1 MPDFGSAL
9 WNKPPSGD
17 TGEGS
22 GGASDPVTRSLRFD
36 IASTQKL
43 TRTFGTPTSQKKV
56 TISWW
61 MKLAE
66 QGGGSTG
73 YGGIITAG
81 DDGSNYA
88 AIKVGGGATN
98 PIIVD
103 EVSGGA
109 YKSDRQTSR
118 AFRDT
123 GAWMHCVH
131 VIDTTDSTPDNRSK
145 LYINGV
151 RYTGPFATSYATY
164 GQDYDTIWSKSG
176 EVVNIGFDNSGG
188 SPYFGGYLANIHYID
203 GQALAPSDFAE
214 TDSSTGQWV
223 PKEYSGTYGN
233 QGFHLDFKEDGATT
247 SSNSGIG
254 KDVSG
259 NGNYFATTNLSSHD
273 IMLDTPTKNY
283 ATLNPL
289 DIKNTVSSASEGNLK
304 LTGYFSTYYPRFTST
319 IAVNSGKWY
328 WEVCKVGTSSSWTN
342 EAGVKGVNTPYPTG
356 GFGLGGGSS
365 FATYQELSLSSYDGN
380 YRSGSGSTVSLGAW
394 NSDED
399 IIGIALDLDSS
410 TKTIQFYKNGS
421 ALGSAQNI
429 PAGDYTW
436 TPAFDCTP
444 SSGTNELRVNY
455 GQDNTF
461 AGKITSGQD
470 TSQSEFYYAPPTG
483 FKSLNTSNL
492 ADPTVTPSENFA
504 AKAYE
509 GQGGSEEINLGF
521 TPALTWI
528 KRREDD
534 GYWHG
539 FYDSNR
545 GLSAGALASNS
556 TNTEDSTQR
565 VASFDSDTGSE
576 GFTLASSH
584 YSYTNTSGKDFIS
597 WNWKAHQSPTSSSTR
612 TTYTVKVEDNNGDA
626 WDYGGSYYDYSTY
639 LPSVYMEIFE
649 NRNSSLVSLGKVAVQ
664 YYDSSGNYNSDLS
677 EQTYTLEC
685 ADLNAIAV
693 KWHYDTSGDGQEYD
707 YPYYYNDYLNDQKI
721 TILDGTTSE
730 WTTNNHSN
738 DDGTSS
744 NYSPP
749 TGWAN
754 GDTLKSA
761 TTSYNGSDTATLT
774 SSGGASD
781 PVERYNAAAGFTII
795 SYSGDGYMDGDTQ
808 GLDHSLGVPLEFV
821 IAKARTN
828 NDSYDNGDW
837 IVWHKELSSSKYLY
851 LNSNSAQRTETSS
864 YNLISAATSGS
875 QHQVVVNNGIDGSS
889 YNYHYLN
896 SGPSNGT
903 GEDYI
908 LYGWAGVEGYS
919 KFGKYTGNGSSDGP
933 FIYTGFRPAFVLWKR
948 ATGSSN
954 SWNIMDNKR
963 EGYNPQ
969 NDLLFPDSSTSE
981 SNVTDQ
987 DLLSNGFKLRTSG
1000 AGRNANNETF
1010 IYAAFAESPFKHA
1023 NAR

>member
-328 WEVCKVGTSSSWTN
+328 WEVCKVGTSSSWAN

-470 TSQSEFYYAPPTG
+470 TSQSEFFYAPPTG

-492 ADPTVTPSENFA
+492 DAPTVTPSENFNSLVYQGA
-504 AKAYE
+504 SPSDKAVT
-509 GQGGSEEINLGF
+509 GVGF
-521 TPALTWI
+521 QPDLVWI
-528 KRREDD
+528 KARTQS
-534 GYWHG
+534 YNHAI
-539 FYDSNR
+539 YDSVR
-545 GLSAGALASNS
+545 GATKELHSNT
-556 TNTEDSTQR
+556 TNTEDTDSNGLKT
-565 VASFDSDTGSE
+565 FDSD
-576 GFTLASSH
+576 GFTVGSDGEVGDP
-584 YSYTNTSGKDFIS
+584 TGTRIS
-597 WNWKAHQSPTSSSTR
+597 WNWKAHQSPSSGSSST
-612 TTYTVKVEDNNGDA
+612 TTYTVKVEDNSGDA
-626 WDYGGSYYDYSTY
+626 WDAYGNYVDYSTY
-639 LPSVYMEIFE
+639 FPSVYMEIFE
-649 NRNSSLVSLGKVAVQ
+649 NRNSSLVSLGKVAVR
-664 YYDSSGNYNSDLS
+664 YYDSSGNNMSDTS

-707 YPYYYNDYLNDQKI
+707 YPNYYNDYLNDQKI

-730 WTTNNHSN
+730 WTTNNYSN

-749 TGWAN
+749 TGWAD

-774 SSGGASD
+774 SDSGASD
-781 PVERYNAAAGFTII
+781 PVEKYNAAAGFTII
-795 SYSGDGYMDGDTQ
+795 SYSGDGSTSGDTQ
-808 GLDHSLGVPLEFV
+808 ELDHSLGVPLEFV

-837 IVWHKELSSSKYLY
+837 IVYHKDLTSNDYLM
-851 LNSNSAQRTETSS
+851 LNSTAAADTPYEGYDIISTSV
-864 YNLISAATSGS
+864 SGS
-875 QHQVVVNNGIDGSS
+875 QHKVVVGNDYDSGAS
-889 YNYHYLN
+889 YGHYLN

-919 KFGKYTGNGSSDGP
+919 KFGKYTGGSDP
-933 FIYTGFRPAFVLWKR
+933 FIYTGFKVGFWMVKR
-948 ATGSSN
+948 IDSTGHWTMFDSARDTDNPVDHQLEPNYSN
-954 SWNIMDNKR
+954 PESPN
-963 EGYNPQ
+963 
-969 NDLLFPDSSTSE
+969 STKGG
-981 SNVTDQ
+981 DF
-987 DLLSNGFKLRTSG
+987 LSNGFKVRSSQNEVNASG
-1000 AGRNANNETF
+1000 GTY